1 MKHLLVDPAL
11 ALAQSS
17 YYCNIKTNLAERIE
31 AGQPVNG
38 IGKTVTFSAQD
49 CILRAVRVMIP
60 AMISAPYDQSASPFG
75 VKIPFAEHLGIQL
88 VSAVKEGAVISIEKR
103 PELSNSFGAMHGG
116 VLMTVLDLVMT
127 VAVRAHY
134 GVASGVITIDMSI
147 GFMNPGLSAVSAEGR
162 VLNAGKST
170 CFCESEA
177 RDDKGLILAKAIG
190 TFRLMEARK

>member
-1 MKHLLVDPAL
+1 
-11 ALAQSS
+11 
-17 YYCNIKTNLAERIE
+17 
-31 AGQPVNG
+31 
-38 IGKTVTFSAQD
+38 
-49 CILRAVRVMIP
+49 MIP
-60 AMISAPYDQSASPFG
+60 AMITVPYDQSVSPFG

-88 VSAVKEGAVISIEKR
+88 VSAVKEGAAISIEKR
-103 PELSNSFGAMHGG
+103 PELANSFGAMHGG

-177 RDDKGLILAKAIG
+177 RDESGLLLAKAIG
-190 TFRLMEARK
+190 TFRLMDPKR